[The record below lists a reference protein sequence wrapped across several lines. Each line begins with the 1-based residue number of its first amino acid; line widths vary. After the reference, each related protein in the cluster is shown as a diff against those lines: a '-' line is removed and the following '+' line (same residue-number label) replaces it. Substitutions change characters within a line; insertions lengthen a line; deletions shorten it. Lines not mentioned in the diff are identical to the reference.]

1 MSRKI
6 TTATLLAYAGPALP
20 LAIPTVVIYV
30 LLPAY
35 YVENY
40 ALPLLWTGVLLMLAR
55 LTDVITDPL
64 IGHWLDRG
72 NTRTYRL
79 SLILGGLI
87 CIPSLFL
94 LINPPAEHAMLT
106 LFCGSLLLYLGWTLI
121 QVPYITWLSH
131 LSTDSYQRTRA
142 ATGREGLALIGLL
155 LSASL
160 PVIAVA
166 MGFDTQATL
175 WLMALVTILLGAPLI
190 AALLRF
196 AMPLQTPTHQLPA
209 GLHLKEKPLKHAHMQ
224 SSPRELLQNRLAL
237 RLVAAWFCNGIANGV
252 PAVLFPFYITA
263 VLGGTEADRPV
274 YILIYFAA
282 ACLSLPVW
290 LMLSKK
296 IDKRLLWQLAMSGAV
311 LAFLPAPWLGPGD
324 EAAFMLICIL
334 TGAALGADLALPHA
348 MQAEITDWDRF
359 RFRRQ
364 QTGLLFALWNG
375 ATKLALALAAL
386 LALGLLELSGF
397 TPDSSAPLLAL
408 GLIYALLPCVFKAG
422 AIALL
427 WGFPLKTHHHTA
439 IQRRLQERSGRS
451 LTDASYTDTPIDH
464 SDTDRLQQHESRT
477 V

>member
-1 MSRKI
+1 MKNQIATS
-6 TTATLLAYAGPALP
+6 TLLAYSGPALP

-35 YVENY
+35 YVEHY

-87 CIPSLFL
+87 CIPSLLL
-94 LINPPAEHAMLT
+94 LINPPTEHAMLT

-131 LSTDSYQRTRA
+131 LSTDSYQRARA

-160 PVIAVA
+160 PVVAVSL
-166 MGFDTQATL
+166 GFDTQATL
-175 WLMALVTILLGAPLI
+175 WLMAAVTILLGAPLI
-190 AALLRF
+190 AGLLRF
-196 AMPLQTPTHQLPA
+196 AMPLQTQTHQP
-209 GLHLKEKPLKHAHMQ
+209 GLGKKH
-224 SSPRELLQNRLAL
+224 SSGRHWALLQNRLAL

-282 ACLSLPVW
+282 ACLSLPLW
-290 LMLSKK
+290 LILSKK
-296 IDKRLLWQLAMSGAV
+296 IDKRVLWQLAMSGAV

-324 EAAFMLICIL
+324 EVLFMLICIL

-386 LALGLLELSGF
+386 LALGLLELSGY
-397 TPDSSAPLLAL
+397 SAENAAPLLAL

-439 IQRRLQERSGRS
+439 IQRRLMERSGRS
-451 LTDASYTDTPIDH
+451 STHASYTDIPNDI

-477 V
+477 I